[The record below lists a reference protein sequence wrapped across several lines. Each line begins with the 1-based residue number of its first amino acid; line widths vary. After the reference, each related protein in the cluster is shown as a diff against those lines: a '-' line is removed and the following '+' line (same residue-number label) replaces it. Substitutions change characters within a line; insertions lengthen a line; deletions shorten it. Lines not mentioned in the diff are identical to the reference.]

1 MVEQIIKSKGGL
13 EDRQTF
19 IEVDQEM
26 PFNFLKGLF
35 SQVDD
40 LEQFFQ
46 FLSLQH
52 LIYYNK
58 IRASSE
64 TESRKVLNRVIKRNH
79 YLFIIKIYHAERRH
93 LEL

>member
-13 EDRQTF
+13 EDRKTF

-26 PFNFLKGLF
+26 SFNFLKGLF

-64 TESRKVLNRVIKRNH
+64 TESRKVLNIGCSKE
-79 YLFIIKIYHAERRH
+79 IIIF
-93 LEL
+93 LL